1 MFGIPQIIKY
11 VAILL
16 SILIVAAGLW
26 YVMNLK
32 ADLAISREN
41 NAKLEQGIESQKLLM
56 QQMREDI
63 AEIQR
68 VNKEL
73 HDLAN
78 TQRAEVEALSNKF
91 SQDARGQARDFGL
104 LAKEKPGLIERLI
117 NRGTRNA
124 MRCLEIASGAP
135 RTKEELEAVTS
146 STINKECPSIANP
159 NYRGAQ

>member
-1 MFGIPQIIKY
+1 MFGLPQIIKY

-41 NAKLEQGIESQKLLM
+41 NAKLEQGIESQKALM

-63 AEIQR
+63 AEIQK

-73 HDLAN
+73 HELAN

-124 MRCLEIASGAP
+124 MRCLEIASGSP

>member
-1 MFGIPQIIKY
+1 MFGLPQIIKY

-41 NAKLEQGIESQKLLM
+41 SAKLEQGIESQKLLM

-63 AEIQR
+63 AEIQK

-78 TQRAEVEALSNKF
+78 TQRAEV
-91 SQDARGQARDFGL
+91 DAF
-104 LAKEKPGLIERLI
+104 
-117 NRGTRNA
+117 
-124 MRCLEIASGAP
+124 
-135 RTKEELEAVTS
+135 V
-146 STINKECPSIANP
+146 
-159 NYRGAQ
+159 

>member
-1 MFGIPQIIKY
+1 MFGLPQIIKY
-11 VAILL
+11 VTILL
-16 SILIVAAGLW
+16 SIVIVAAGLW

-41 NAKLEQGIESQKLLM
+41 SAKLEQGIESQKLLM

-63 AEIQR
+63 AEIQK

-91 SQDARGQARDFGL
+91 SQDARGQSRDFGS

-146 STINKECPSIANP
+146 SQINKECPSIANP

>member
-1 MFGIPQIIKY
+1 MFGLPQIIKY

-16 SILIVAAGLW
+16 SIVIVAAGLW

-41 NAKLEQGIESQKLLM
+41 NAKLEQGIESQKALM

-73 HDLAN
+73 HELAN

>member
-1 MFGIPQIIKY
+1 MLGISQIIKY

-73 HDLAN
+73 HELAN

-91 SQDARGQARDFGL
+91 SQDARGQSRDFGS

-124 MRCLEIASGAP
+124 MRCLEIASGSP

-146 STINKECPSIANP
+146 SQINKECPSIANP

>member
-1 MFGIPQIIKY
+1 MFGLPQIIKY

-16 SILIVAAGLW
+16 SIVIVAAGLW

-41 NAKLEQGIESQKLLM
+41 NSKLEQGIESQKLLM

-63 AEIQR
+63 ALIQKT
-68 VNKEL
+68 NKEL
-73 HDLAN
+73 QELA
-78 TQRAEVEALSNKF
+78 TAQRAEVEALSNKF
-91 SQDARGQARDFGL
+91 SQDARGQSRDFGL

-124 MRCLEIASGAP
+124 MRCLEIASGSP
-135 RTKEELEAVTS
+135 RTKEEMEAVTS
-146 STINKECPSIANP
+146 SQINKECPSIANP

>member
-1 MFGIPQIIKY
+1 MFGLPQIIKY

-41 NAKLEQGIESQKLLM
+41 NAKLEQGIESQKALM

-73 HDLAN
+73 HELAN

-91 SQDARGQARDFGL
+91 SQDARGQSRDFGL

-124 MRCLEIASGAP
+124 MRCLEIASGSP

>member
-16 SILIVAAGLW
+16 SIVIVAAGLW

-41 NAKLEQGIESQKLLM
+41 SAKLEQGIESQKLLM

-63 AEIQR
+63 AEIQK

-73 HDLAN
+73 HELAN

-91 SQDARGQARDFGL
+91 SQDARGQSRDFGS

-146 STINKECPSIANP
+146 SQINKECPSIANP

>member
-1 MFGIPQIIKY
+1 MLGISQIIKY

-41 NAKLEQGIESQKLLM
+41 SAKLEQGIESQKLLM

-73 HDLAN
+73 HELAN

-91 SQDARGQARDFGL
+91 SQDARGQSRDFGS

-124 MRCLEIASGAP
+124 MRCLEIASGSP

-146 STINKECPSIANP
+146 SQINKECPSIANP